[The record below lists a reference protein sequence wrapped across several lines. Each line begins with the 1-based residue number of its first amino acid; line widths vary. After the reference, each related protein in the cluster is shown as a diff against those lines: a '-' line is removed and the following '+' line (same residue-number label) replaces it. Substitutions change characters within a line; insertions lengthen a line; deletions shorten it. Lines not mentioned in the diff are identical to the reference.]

1 MYLNESQIKQI
12 KNFFQDKPVEK
23 VFLFGSYAVGD
34 ATEESDIDLLIES
47 NSEFRF
53 LKFSGQIEELE
64 KTLNKKI
71 DFVGMGALRPDR
83 YFTKFVNEQK
93 KIIYEKD

>member
-1 MYLNESQIKQI
+1 MYLNESQIAQI

-34 ATEESDIDLLIES
+34 ADEESDIDLLIES
-47 NSEFRF
+47 NKDFKF
-53 LKFSGQIEELE
+53 LKFSAQIEELE

-83 YFTKFVNEQK
+83 YFTTFVNEQK
-93 KIIYEKD
+93 KIIYEKN